1 MTLVISG
8 VSNLVLTGPEVGPGE
23 PPQASIWCNYTVQF
37 RISNSHNVSL
47 RALDIYGC
55 GVPNSHPVGIDMA
68 SAVLFD
74 YVHSLVVENL
84 WIRQSH
90 GYGLLTYNCFTYM
103 LIRNCHFNGNYR
115 RALSMQTG
123 GNTLIYYNTTTRGHT
138 IIEVINSSYLHGQ
151 CQHCPSGLGA
161 LGSGG
166 LNIFF
171 VVAVSNKV
179 HHVFLVSII
188 NCSLVNNT
196 GYYGGNMCVRHKSSD
211 LVEVN
216 LSIQHSSFING
227 TAKRGGGGLS
237 IRTRRRGSFDIINS
251 TFTCNTCN
259 FAAGVYNN
267 SDGGGVHVEMYISN
281 IVRIVASQF
290 SNNVAVK
297 GGGFYITIIR
307 NLDIRSNSSMS
318 AEIKDSVFDSNTA
331 IREGGHG
338 YLVLEMYTG
347 ICNAV
352 ITLSGC
358 LFEKGHAERG
368 GAISMELQRSR
379 HCGDFSYFV
388 KIKNNKL
395 MENFAL
401 QGAGI
406 FFYFWL
412 NLPTEYS
419 PQIHLSGTHIVNNK
433 AKVSIIHIINGI
445 TPGNILTT
453 SKTIFY
459 NNTVTPLQFNSAVL
473 YLDKVYKS
481 LISDTTF
488 DNNIGH
494 CIRLVSS
501 SITLQG
507 HVQFYNNIA
516 YAGAAL
522 LLDCHL
528 DSLRPS
534 FLVIHPYTTVTI
546 ANNTALYYGGGLAV
560 NPACNYNNLCFF
572 QISSLVNT
580 VVDFYDN
587 KALVSANSIVGP
599 PVTQCDSQSGQMEGI
614 AAFTALFRVEGGYSS
629 DQVVLSAVNSI
640 CFCDED
646 EFSCKTVLDV
656 NIWPGEEFIVLA
668 MITGKLYDTSSSYI
682 RASLTNIEGTSSR
695 LGNSKLQEIQE
706 LKRSCKVLTYSKR
719 SCDVLTYSVV
729 TSAERAQIKLQI
741 DSTPSA
747 PPSFV
752 NIVIQKCPLGFQ
764 IGIHRESCV
773 CSKYLTSQIQE
784 ITCDILT
791 TEIAVPGKV
800 WVGNYS
806 GILAVH
812 RHCPLDYCSP
822 EPHSVDLQR
831 QHLQCTSNRSGV
843 LCGGYQTGLS
853 LGLGTA
859 RCLDNCSNYY
869 LLLVFPFTLAG
880 LVLVLI
886 LLKCNFTVSVGTING
901 LIFYANIVHVNRT
914 VFFPQ
919 NKHLFFTKMF
929 VVFVAWLNLDLGVE
943 ACFCRGMTTYVNT
956 WLQFAFPIYIWV
968 LVLIMIYTSRYS
980 VTISKIIGRNAVSV
994 LATLFLLSYTK
1005 LLRTVIAAVSSTSL
1019 GDEDGRSHLLWLM
1032 DGNVIYFSA
1041 PHAVLFFTALLA
1053 VLLYILPFTLLT
1065 LLAPCLQART
1075 NHRMMRWVVRIK
1087 PLLDAYQGPYKDKYR
1102 HWTGVM
1108 LLLRLILFV
1117 VHSANT
1123 LGNPNINVFA
1133 VSMSVITIHLYQIY
1147 VGKLYKN
1154 WINWFLE
1161 GFYSCNLLVFSMTV
1175 LFLNGS
1181 QGSSEA
1187 LACVMVGSAFLV
1199 FCLIVVWHFNHQ
1211 TRAIS
1216 RAGERLK
1223 QLWTSQRRRQA
1234 EDTQELPDSPPRQ
1247 PQPTISVID
1256 MKELREP
1263 LLTDN

>member
-1 MTLVISG
+1 MTLVISN
-8 VSNLVLTGPEVGPGE
+8 VSNLVLKGPEVGPGE

-55 GVPNSHPVGIDMA
+55 GVLNSHPADMA

-90 GYGLLTYNCFTYM
+90 GYGLLAYNCFTYM
-103 LIRNCHFNGNYR
+103 LIRNCHFYGNYR
-115 RALSMQTG
+115 RTISTLAG
-123 GNTLIYYNTTTRGHT
+123 GNALIYYDTATRGHT

-151 CQHCPSGLGA
+151 CQYCQYGLGA

-171 VVAVSNKV
+171 VVTFSNKV

-227 TAKRGGGGLS
+227 TAKEGGGGLS
-237 IRTRRRGSFDIINS
+237 ILTLRRGSFVIINS

-259 FAAGVYNN
+259 FAAGVYYLGY
-267 SDGGGVHVEMYISN
+267 GGGVHIEMYISN

-290 SNNVAVK
+290 SNNVAAK

-307 NLDIRSNSSMS
+307 DVISNSSTS
-318 AEIKDSVFDSNTA
+318 VEIKDSVFDSNTA

-338 YLVLEMYTG
+338 HLRLNIYNAL
-347 ICNAV
+347 CNAV
-352 ITLSGC
+352 AITLSGC
-358 LFEKGHAERG
+358 LFERGHAERG
-368 GAISMELQRSR
+368 GAINMELQQSR

-401 QGAGI
+401 YGAGI
-406 FFYFWL
+406 FCYLHSWPD
-412 NLPTEYS
+412 LPTEYS
-419 PQIHLSGTHIVNNK
+419 PQIHLSGTHIANNE
-433 AKVSIIHIINGI
+433 AKLSIIHISGV
-445 TPGNILTT
+445 TPSNILTT
-453 SKTIFY
+453 SKTTFY
-459 NNTVTPLQFNSAVL
+459 NNTITPLQINSAVL
-473 YLDKVYKS
+473 YLDKVSKS
-481 LISDTTF
+481 LIRDTTF

-494 CIRLVSS
+494 CIRLISS

-507 HVQFYNNIA
+507 HVQFYNNTA

-560 NPACNYNNLCFF
+560 NPVCNYSNLCFF
-572 QISSLVNT
+572 QTSSPVST

-599 PVTQCDSQSGQMEGI
+599 PVTQCVSQSGQMEGI
-614 AAFTALFRVEGGYSS
+614 AAFTALFKVEGGYSS
-629 DQVVLSAVNSI
+629 DQVVLSAVSSI
-640 CFCDED
+640 CFCDEG

-656 NIWPGEEFIVLA
+656 NIWPGEEFTVQA
-668 MITGKLYDTSSSYI
+668 MTTGELNDTSSSFI
-682 RASLTNIEGTSSR
+682 RASLTNIEGTISE
-695 LGNSKLQEIQE
+695 LGNSKLQETQE
-706 LKRSCKVLTYSKR
+706 LKRSCDL
-719 SCDVLTYSVV
+719 LTYSVV

-747 PPSFV
+747 LPSFV

-764 IGIHRESCV
+764 IGIHQESCA

-784 ITCDILT
+784 IICDILT
-791 TEIAVPGKV
+791 REIAVPGKV

-806 GILAVH
+806 GRLTVH
-812 RHCPLDYCSP
+812 RYCPLDYCSP

-843 LCGGYQTGLS
+843 LCGGCQTGLS

-869 LLLVFPFTLAG
+869 LLLVFPFALAG
-880 LVLVLI
+880 LALVFI

-919 NKHLFFTKMF
+919 NEHLFFTKMF

-943 ACFCRGMTTYVNT
+943 ACFCRDMTAYVNT

-980 VTISKIIGRNAVSV
+980 VTASKIIGRNAVSV
-994 LATLFLLSYTK
+994 LPTLFLLSYAK
-1005 LLRTVIAAVSSTSL
+1005 LLRTVIAIVSSTSL

-1032 DGNVIYFSA
+1032 DGNVDYFSA

-1053 VLLYILPFTLLT
+1053 VLLYILPLTLLT

-1108 LLLRLILFV
+1108 LLSRLILFV
-1117 VHSANT
+1117 VHSSNT

-1147 VGKLYKN
+1147 IGKLYKN
-1154 WINWFLE
+1154 WINYVSGRILQLQS
-1161 GFYSCNLLVFSMTV
+1161 SCIFHSRPLP
-1175 LFLNGS
+1175 
-1181 QGSSEA
+1181 Q
-1187 LACVMVGSAFLV
+1187 
-1199 FCLIVVWHFNHQ
+1199 CL
-1211 TRAIS
+1211 S
-1216 RAGERLK
+1216 GK
-1223 QLWTSQRRRQA
+1223 Q
-1234 EDTQELPDSPPRQ
+1234 
-1247 PQPTISVID
+1247 
-1256 MKELREP
+1256 
-1263 LLTDN
+1263 

>member
-1 MTLVISG
+1 
-8 VSNLVLTGPEVGPGE
+8 
-23 PPQASIWCNYTVQF
+23 
-37 RISNSHNVSL
+37 
-47 RALDIYGC
+47 
-55 GVPNSHPVGIDMA
+55 
-68 SAVLFD
+68 
-74 YVHSLVVENL
+74 
-84 WIRQSH
+84 
-90 GYGLLTYNCFTYM
+90 
-103 LIRNCHFNGNYR
+103 
-115 RALSMQTG
+115 
-123 GNTLIYYNTTTRGHT
+123 
-138 IIEVINSSYLHGQ
+138 
-151 CQHCPSGLGA
+151 
-161 LGSGG
+161 
-166 LNIFF
+166 
-171 VVAVSNKV
+171 
-179 HHVFLVSII
+179 
-188 NCSLVNNT
+188 
-196 GYYGGNMCVRHKSSD
+196 
-211 LVEVN
+211 
-216 LSIQHSSFING
+216 
-227 TAKRGGGGLS
+227 
-237 IRTRRRGSFDIINS
+237 
-251 TFTCNTCN
+251 
-259 FAAGVYNN
+259 
-267 SDGGGVHVEMYISN
+267 
-281 IVRIVASQF
+281 
-290 SNNVAVK
+290 
-297 GGGFYITIIR
+297 
-307 NLDIRSNSSMS
+307 
-318 AEIKDSVFDSNTA
+318 
-331 IREGGHG
+331 
-338 YLVLEMYTG
+338 
-347 ICNAV
+347 
-352 ITLSGC
+352 
-358 LFEKGHAERG
+358 
-368 GAISMELQRSR
+368 MELQRSK
-379 HCGDFSYFV
+379 HCGDFSYLV
-388 KIKNNKL
+388 KIKNNTL

-401 QGAGI
+401 YGAGI
-406 FFYFWL
+406 FCYFHSWL
-412 NLPTEYS
+412 DLPTEYS
-419 PQIHLSGTHIVNNK
+419 PQIHLSGTHIANNK
-433 AKVSIIHIINGI
+433 AKLSIIHIIGV
-445 TPGNILTT
+445 TPSNILTT
-453 SKTIFY
+453 SKTTFY
-459 NNTVTPLQFNSAVL
+459 NDTITPLQFNSAVL

-481 LISDTTF
+481 LIRDTTF

-507 HVQFYNNIA
+507 HVQFCNNIA

-560 NPACNYNNLCFF
+560 NPMCNYNNLCFF

-580 VVDFYDN
+580 VIDLYDN
-587 KALVSANSIVGP
+587 KALVSVNSIVGP
-599 PVTQCDSQSGQMEGI
+599 PVTQCVSQSGQMEGI
-614 AAFTALFRVEGGYSS
+614 AAFTALFKVEGGYSS
-629 DQVVLSAVNSI
+629 DQVVLSAVSSI
-640 CFCDED
+640 CFCVED

-668 MITGKLYDTSSSYI
+668 MTIGELNDTSSSFI
-682 RASLTNIEGTSSR
+682 RASLTDIEGTSSK
-695 LGNSKLQEIQE
+695 LGNSKLQETQE
-706 LKRSCKVLTYSKR
+706 LKRSCDL
-719 SCDVLTYSVV
+719 LTYSVV

-747 PPSFV
+747 PPSFI
-752 NIVIQKCPLGFQ
+752 NIIIQKCPLGFQ
-764 IGIHRESCV
+764 IGTHQESCV

-784 ITCDILT
+784 INCDILT
-791 TEIAVPGKV
+791 RQIAVPGKV

-806 GILAVH
+806 GRLAVH
-812 RHCPLDYCSP
+812 RYCPLDYCSP

-831 QHLQCTSNRSGV
+831 QHLQCTYNRSGV
-843 LCGGYQTGLS
+843 LCGGCQTGLS

-869 LLLVFPFTLAG
+869 LLLVFPFALAG
-880 LVLVLI
+880 LVLVFI
-886 LLKCNFTVSVGTING
+886 LLKCNFTVSLGTING

-943 ACFCRGMTTYVNT
+943 VCFCRGMTAYVNT
-956 WLQFAFPIYIWV
+956 WLQFAFPIYMWV
-968 LVLIMIYTSRYS
+968 LVLVMIYTSRYS
-980 VTISKIIGRNAVSV
+980 VIASKIIGRNAVSV

-1005 LLRTVIAAVSSTSL
+1005 LLRTVIAAVSSTVL

-1032 DGNVIYFSA
+1032 DGNVAYFSA

-1053 VLLYILPFTLLT
+1053 VLLYILPLTLLT
-1065 LLAPCLQART
+1065 LLAPYLQART

-1087 PLLDAYQGPYKDKYR
+1087 PLLDAYQGPYKDKFR

-1161 GFYSCNLLVFSMTV
+1161 GFYSCNLLVFSIAI
-1175 LFLNGS
+1175 LFLNAS

-1199 FCLIVVWHFNHQ
+1199 FCLIVMWHFNRQ

-1223 QLWTSQRRRQA
+1223 QLWTSRRRRQA
-1234 EDTQELPDSPPRQ
+1234 EDTQELPDPPPRQ
-1247 PQPTISVID
+1247 PQPTISIID